1 MKKSLFIGAFIAMAG
16 LTFQS
21 CEKLS
26 TINENPNEP
35 SSVDAGVLFTEG
47 VRSSVNTSV
56 NQSYLLGNVA
66 SQVAAKTLRA
76 EVGEYSWNAF
86 PNTWNQ
92 NYLSLGNL
100 MEAERVAK
108 DAGNNQMEGAAKVMK
123 SWVFATLTLAYGD
136 IPYSEAVSGSTDANW
151 FPSYDSQEDIITGT
165 NGLLDE
171 LAMAVQL
178 LNNGGSVD
186 GDILF
191 NGDASKWIKL
201 ANAMQLRL
209 LMYIS
214 EKQDVSSQF
223 AAIVANETLMASNA
237 DNAALTFTGS
247 FPNEYTLVPLKQGDF
262 DAVAI
267 STNALHQLDTTDDPR
282 KYVYAR
288 PYNAG
293 DIFSTPGT
301 TPIYQGAENGSE
313 SCNKD
318 GSRLGYAYYNYP
330 GHQQAGTMAEGIIM
344 TYAEQQ
350 FLLAEA
356 AHNGWITDDAATL
369 HSSAVA
375 ASMDYYN
382 ADWSMTAW
390 SDFNDFITNSGEGY
404 DGSITSIRRQKWLA
418 MFFTGLDNYFELR
431 RWYTQEEG
439 NWADLPFVSAPC
451 SNTNGDELPMRFI
464 YPGNEAS
471 LNPENLQ
478 NAIDVLGSNSQNAKM
493 WVVDL

>member
-1 MKKSLFIGAFIAMAG
+1 MKKSLFIGALIAMAG

-35 SSVDAGVLFTEG
+35 SSVDASVLFTEG

-56 NQSYLLGNVA
+56 TQSYLLGNVA

-100 MEAERVAK
+100 MEAERVANE
-108 DAGNNQMEGAAKVMK
+108 AGNYKMEGAVKVMK

-136 IPYSEAVSGSTDANW
+136 IPYTDAITGSTDANW

-171 LAMAVQL
+171 LALAVQL
-178 LNNGGSVD
+178 LNNSGSVN

-191 NGDASKWIKL
+191 NGDGAKWIKL

-209 LMYIS
+209 LMYVS

-223 AAIVANETLMASNA
+223 AAIVANEDLMSSNA
-237 DNAALTFTGS
+237 DNAALTYTGS
-247 FPNEYTLVPLKQGDF
+247 FPNEYPLVPLKQGDF

-282 KYVYAR
+282 MYVYAR

-293 DIFSTPGT
+293 DIFTNPGT
-301 TPIYQGAENGSE
+301 TAIYQGAENGSE
-313 SCNKD
+313 ACNKD

-330 GHQQAGTMAEGIIM
+330 GHMQAGTMAEGIIM

-356 AHNGWITDDAATL
+356 AHNGWISDDAGSL
-369 HSSAVA
+369 HSSAVE
-375 ASMDYYN
+375 ASMNYYG
-382 ADWSMTAW
+382 ADWSMTGW
-390 SDFNDFITNSGEGY
+390 TDFSDFITNSGEGY
-404 DGSITSIRRQKWLA
+404 DGSITSIRRQKWLG

-431 RWYTQEEG
+431 RWYSQEEG

-451 SNTNGDELPMRFI
+451 SNTNGDALPMRFL

-471 LNPENLQ
+471 LNPDNYQ
-478 NAIDVLGSNSQNAKM
+478 AAIDALGSNSQNAKM

>member
-1 MKKSLFIGAFIAMAG
+1 MKKSLFIGALIAMAG

-35 SSVDAGVLFTEG
+35 SSVDASVLFTEG

-56 NQSYLLGNVA
+56 TQSYLLGNVA

-100 MEAERVAK
+100 MEAERVANE
-108 DAGNNQMEGAAKVMK
+108 AGNYKMEGAVKVMK

-136 IPYSEAVSGSTDANW
+136 IPYTDAITGSTDANW

-171 LAMAVQL
+171 LALAVQL
-178 LNNGGSVD
+178 LNNSGSVD

-191 NGDASKWIKL
+191 NGDGAKWIKL

-209 LMYIS
+209 LMYVS

-223 AAIVANETLMASNA
+223 AAIVANEDLMSSNA
-237 DNAALTFTGS
+237 DNAALTYTGS
-247 FPNEYTLVPLKQGDF
+247 FPNEYPLVPLKQGDF

-282 KYVYAR
+282 MYVYAR

-293 DIFSTPGT
+293 DIFTNPGT
-301 TPIYQGAENGSE
+301 TAIYQGAENGSE
-313 SCNKD
+313 ACNKD

-330 GHQQAGTMAEGIIM
+330 GHMQAGTMAEGIIM

-356 AHNGWITDDAATL
+356 AHNGWISDDAGSL
-369 HSSAVA
+369 HSSAVEA
-375 ASMDYYN
+375 TMNYYG
-382 ADWSMTAW
+382 ADWSMTGW
-390 SDFNDFITNSGEGY
+390 TDFSDFITNSGEGY
-404 DGSITSIRRQKWLA
+404 DGSITSIRRQKWLG

-431 RWYTQEEG
+431 RWYSQEEG

-451 SNTNGDELPMRFI
+451 SNTNGDALPMRFL

-471 LNPENLQ
+471 LNPDNYQ
-478 NAIDVLGSNSQNAKM
+478 AAIDALGSNSQNAKM